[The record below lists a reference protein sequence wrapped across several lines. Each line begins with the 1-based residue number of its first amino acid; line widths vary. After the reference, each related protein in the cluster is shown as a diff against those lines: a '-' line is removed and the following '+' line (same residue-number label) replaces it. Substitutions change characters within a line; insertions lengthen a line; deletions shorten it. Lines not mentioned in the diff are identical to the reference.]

1 MLGRRTYQNNFSSNS
16 VVTVVVEKTTV
27 VEDQDVFTIPLNTE
41 IQANTTMT
49 IDLLNYISGYHGTF
63 LLSLGGVY
71 GTSYRGVVFNGRIEM
86 DTKSTVNPS
95 LGNMNVNDHYV
106 TLSTFGTAQ
115 SLTLSLLQF
124 PRS

>member
-16 VVTVVVEKTTV
+16 VVTVVVEKTA
-27 VEDQDVFTIPLNTE
+27 EQEVFTIPLNTE
-41 IQANTTMT
+41 IPANTTMT
-49 IDLLNYISGYHGTF
+49 IDLLNYISGNHGTF
-63 LLSLGGVY
+63 LLSLGGAN

-95 LGNMNVNDHYV
+95 LGTINFNDHYV
-106 TLSTFGTAQ
+106 TLSTFDTAQ

>member
-16 VVTVVVEKTTV
+16 VVTVVVEKTV
-27 VEDQDVFTIPLNTE
+27 DQDVFTKPLSTE
-41 IQANTTMT
+41 IPANTTMT
-49 IDLLNYISGYHGTF
+49 IDLLNYISGNHGTF
-63 LLSLGGVY
+63 LLSLGGEN

-86 DTKSTVNPS
+86 DTKSTVNAS
-95 LGNMNVNDHYV
+95 LGNMNVNDHFV
-106 TLSTFGTAQ
+106 TLSTFSTAQ

>member
-1 MLGRRTYQNNFSSNS
+1 
-16 VVTVVVEKTTV
+16 VTVVVEKTTV

-49 IDLLNYISGYHGTF
+49 IDLLNYISGNHGTF
-63 LLSLGGVY
+63 LLSLGGVN

-86 DTKSTVNPS
+86 DTKSTGNQS

-106 TLSTFGTAQ
+106 TLSTSDTKQ
-115 SLTLSLLQF
+115 PLILSLLQF